1 MQYDASGDIVGDGS
15 NLYLYNAD
23 GQICAVHNMTGM
35 TEYIYDAEGRRV
47 AEGGISAWSC
57 DTATNGLARSK
68 LLIEDGQ
75 HHLRLHL
82 IESLQG

>member
-1 MQYDASGDIVGDGS
+1 MCWEVG
-15 NLYLYNAD
+15 YNAD

-57 DTATNGLARSK
+57 DTATNGFTVTANYVR
-68 LLIEDGQ
+68 D
-75 HHLRLHL
+75 
-82 IESLQG
+82 

>member
-1 MQYDASGDIVGDGS
+1 
-15 NLYLYNAD
+15 
-23 GQICAVHNMTGM
+23 MTGM
-35 TEYIYDAEGRRV
+35 TEYIYDATGAPTDRSSSVGWSEGRRV